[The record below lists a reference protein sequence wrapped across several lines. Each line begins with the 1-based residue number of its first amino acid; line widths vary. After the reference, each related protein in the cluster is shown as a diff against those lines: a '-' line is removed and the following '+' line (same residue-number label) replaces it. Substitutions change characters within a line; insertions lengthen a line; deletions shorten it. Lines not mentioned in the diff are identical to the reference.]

1 MVNPYYICNACN
13 GGRDMP
19 SYEII
24 TPHGVFQVIQSLTYG
39 EMIIS
44 TLIIIL
50 IVITGLRFLWEVAVR
65 EGWF

>member
-1 MVNPYYICNACN
+1 
-13 GGRDMP
+13 MP

-44 TLIIIL
+44 TLIIIM